1 VIGVHTGRSLGELRG
16 ANPLVTAWL
25 SGGTSLG
32 DAAAELALA
41 FAPTDGLREAAP
53 IWRDTTWLAAWTE
66 RALAD
71 LPDPAAGDLLR
82 DRIASLQAGEADVV
96 ITGQQPGFL
105 GGPLYTLLKVAT
117 TVVLAELR
125 SAAGRPT
132 LPIFW
137 SGDDDDDLAEA
148 LHPVLYDP
156 ARGTLLHAR
165 AMRSAEDTV
174 EKRQPAADL
183 AATAAAGE
191 DQAQA
196 AAAIPV
202 GVRAAAEYEQG
213 AAAWLAEQ
221 AGRGGLVAELSVL
234 WTQAIR
240 EEWSWA
246 RLQRRALLRLF
257 APAGLLIVSGD
268 DPALHGAAAVF
279 YRRVWQERDRWS
291 AAVARG
297 GRQLVADGH
306 TAQLSPAA
314 TERFLY
320 ERTASGRQK
329 LATAADTP
337 LPEPERLRPGV
348 ALRAAV
354 QDWLFRPAAVVV
366 GPAELAYLKQLTP
379 AYAEWSLPR
388 APLIPR
394 LFAHLVP
401 AEYRAAI
408 AAAAAGATAD
418 VVGEGHPLCASEGVE
433 QSERFKA
440 VAERVVAPVNAK
452 LVDALAAEAGAPRRR
467 AERLANERT
476 ASWTRAVNELLHRER
491 ERERRAGATR
501 WPVWVVP
508 GGERQERKL
517 AVHCATALWGEELVA
532 AILHAA
538 RRHIDAGLDGRWQ
551 EFLLEV
557 PSPE

>member
-1 VIGVHTGRSLGELRG
+1 MIGVHTGRSLGELRG
-16 ANPLVTAWL
+16 ADPLVTAWL

-32 DAAAELALA
+32 DAAAELART
-41 FAPTDGLREAAP
+41 FAPEDGVREAAP

-71 LPDPAAGDLLR
+71 LPDPAAAEILR
-82 DRIASLQAGEADVV
+82 GRIASLQAGEADVV

-132 LPIFW
+132 LPVFW

-148 LHPVLYDP
+148 LRPVLYDP
-156 ARGTLLHAR
+156 ARGTLLHATT
-165 AMRSAEDTV
+165 MRSADDV
-174 EKRQPAADL
+174 VGKRQPAAGS
-183 AATAAAGE
+183 AAAAAG
-191 DQAQA
+191 DDTAQA
-196 AAAIPV
+196 AVATPV

-234 WTQAIR
+234 WTQAMR
-240 EEWSWA
+240 EEWSWG

-268 DPALHGAAAVF
+268 DPALHAAAAVF
-279 YRRVWQERDRWS
+279 YHSVWQERDRWS

-320 ERTASGRQK
+320 ERTARGRQK
-329 LATAADTP
+329 LATAVDTP
-337 LPEPERLRPGV
+337 LPEPQRLRPGV

-366 GPAELAYLKQLTP
+366 GPGELAYLKQLTP
-379 AYAEWSLPR
+379 AYADWSLPR
-388 APLIPR
+388 APLVPR

-418 VVGEGHPLCASEGVE
+418 SAGDGQRLRTSAGAE
-433 QSERFKA
+433 QSDRLTA
-440 VAERVVAPVNAK
+440 AAERVVAPVGAR
-452 LVDALAAEAGAPRRR
+452 LADALAAEAGVPQRR
-467 AERLANERT
+467 AERLASERT
-476 ASWTRAVNELLHRER
+476 ASWTRAVTDLLHRER
-491 ERERRAGATR
+491 ERERRAGAKR

-557 PSPE
+557 PPPE